1 MWNVLRREFREIVWL
16 ALMIAS
22 LSLLSVALAVA
33 LAAADL
39 GAAPRTASFPRRWDF
54 SLPTCSSS
62 AASWS
67 CAGCNRN

>member
-1 MWNVLRREFREIVWL
+1 MWTVVRREMREIVWL

-39 GAAPRTASFPRRWDF
+39 GAAP
-54 SLPTCSSS
+54 
-62 AASWS
+62 
-67 CAGCNRN
+67 